1 MPQERERWALVVWVI
16 LGILTFLSGYTSGN
30 AVVMVVGVVLACGC
44 ASLYLTSH
52 VPSDHV
58 VKRAL
63 EVVFMLLAFSVNIY
77 GYIVTRSFLLGVTT
91 IFIIAMIFVAFVI
104 SYFLPRIRSRPS
116 SHS

>member
-1 MPQERERWALVVWVI
+1 MLQWRERWALVVWVI

-30 AVVMVVGVVLACGC
+30 AVTMVVGVVLAFGY

-63 EVVFMLLAFSVNIY
+63 EVVFMLLAFSVNVY
-77 GYIVTRSFLLGVTT
+77 GYIVTRSLILGVAT
-91 IFIIAMIFVAFVI
+91 IFIITMIFVAFLI
-104 SYFLPRIRSRPS
+104 SYFLPRIRGKPS